1 MSRLLW
7 FAFAFSLMTLE
18 QTEGYRC
25 QYRVN
30 CAVTWRSWSS
40 CSRSC
45 GGGTQ
50 YRHGSITRQPACGGS
65 PCPALKQYQS
75 CNSHNCAVNGGWSS
89 WGRWSRCS
97 KTCGTGLYTRY
108 RACTAPRPSYGGK
121 SCVGSSRQR
130 QSCYNRRCPVHGGW
144 SSWGAWG
151 SCSRTCGTGNQNRHR
166 SCTAPVPK
174 YRGRSC
180 SGVSRQSKSCYRRH
194 CPVNGGWSSW
204 GSWSRC
210 SKTCGTGLYTRYR
223 VCTAPRPLYGGRSCV
238 GSSRQQQSCYNRRC
252 PVHGG
257 WSSWSAWGSCSRSC
271 GTGNQNRHRSCTAP
285 VPKYRGRSCSGV
297 SRQFKSCYRRHCPVN
312 GGWSSWGSWSR
323 CSKTCGTG
331 LYTRYRVCTA
341 PRPLYGG
348 RSCVGSSRQQQS
360 CYNRR
365 CPVLGG
371 WSSWGAWGSCS
382 RSCGTGNQNRHRS
395 CTAPVP
401 KYGGRSCPGVSRQ
414 VKSCYRRHCPVN
426 GGWSSWGSWSRC
438 SKTCGTGLYTRYR
451 VCTAPRPLYGGRS
464 CVGSS
469 RQQQSCYNRRC
480 PVLGG
485 WSSWGAWGSCS
496 RSCGTGNQNRHR
508 SCTAPVPKYG
518 GRSCPGVSRQV
529 KSCYRRHCPVNGGWS
544 SWGSWSRCS
553 KTCGTGL
560 YTRYRVCTAP
570 RPLYGG
576 RSCVGSSRQQQSC
589 YNRRCPVHGGWS
601 SWGAWGSCSR
611 SCGTGNQNRHRSCT
625 APVPKYRGRSCS
637 GVSRQSKSC
646 YRRHCPVNG
655 GWSSWGS
662 WSRCSKTCGTGLYT
676 RYRVCTAPRPLY
688 GGKSCVGSSRQQHSC
703 SNRRCTSGVGCYA
716 NFPHSILLGG
726 FKSEIQWF
734 GRPLPYQIKKVI
746 KKCAGLAAKK
756 GMKYYALED
765 FGNCYGARTFSA
777 YSQTKATCCFLGA
790 GLKKVYFVY
799 KA

>member
-75 CNSHNCAVNGGWSS
+75 CNSHNCA
-89 WGRWSRCS
+89 
-97 KTCGTGLYTRY
+97 
-108 RACTAPRPSYGGK
+108 
-121 SCVGSSRQR
+121 
-130 QSCYNRRCPVHGGW
+130 
-144 SSWGAWG
+144 
-151 SCSRTCGTGNQNRHR
+151 
-166 SCTAPVPK
+166 
-174 YRGRSC
+174 
-180 SGVSRQSKSCYRRH
+180 
-194 CPVNGGWSSW
+194 VNGGWSSW

>member
-1 MSRLLW
+1 MPRLLW
-7 FAFAFSLMTLE
+7 FALLFSLITLD
-18 QTEGYRC
+18 QTDGWSRRRRRRRC
-25 QYRVN
+25 SRVH

-50 YRHGSITRQPACGGS
+50 YRHGSITRQPACGGI

-75 CNSHNCAVNGGWSS
+75 CNSHNCPVHGGWSSWGAWGSCSRTCGTGNQNRHRSCTAPVPKYGGRSCSGVSRQVKSCYRRHCPVNGGWSS

-121 SCVGSSRQR
+121 SCVGSSRQQ
-130 QSCYNRRCPVHGGW
+130 QSCYNSPCVVHGGW

-174 YRGRSC
+174 YG
-180 SGVSRQSKSCYRRH
+180 
-194 CPVNGGWSSW
+194 
-204 GSWSRC
+204 
-210 SKTCGTGLYTRYR
+210 
-223 VCTAPRPLYGGRSCV
+223 
-238 GSSRQQQSCYNRRC
+238 
-252 PVHGG
+252 
-257 WSSWSAWGSCSRSC
+257 
-271 GTGNQNRHRSCTAP
+271 
-285 VPKYRGRSCSGV
+285 GRSCSGV

-312 GGWSSWGSWSR
+312 GGWSSWGRWSR

-331 LYTRYRVCTA
+331 LYTRYRACTA
-341 PRPLYGG
+341 PRPSYGG
-348 RSCVGSSRQQQS
+348 KSCVGSSRQQQS
-360 CYNRR
+360 CYNSP
-365 CPVLGG
+365 CVVHGG

-382 RSCGTGNQNRHRS
+382 RTCGTGNQNRHRS

-401 KYGGRSCPGVSRQ
+401 KYGGRSCSGVSRQ
-414 VKSCYRRHCPVN
+414 FKSCYRRHCPVN
-426 GGWSSWGSWSRC
+426 GGWSSWGRWSRC

-451 VCTAPRPLYGGRS
+451 ACTAPRPSYGGKS

-469 RQQQSCYNRRC
+469 RQQQSCYNSPC
-480 PVLGG
+480 VVHGG

-496 RSCGTGNQNRHR
+496 RTCGTGNQNRHR

-518 GRSCPGVSRQV
+518 GRSCSGVSRQF

-544 SWGSWSRCS
+544 SWGRWSRCS

-560 YTRYRVCTAP
+560 YTRYRACTAP
-570 RPLYGG
+570 RPSYGG
-576 RSCVGSSRQQQSC
+576 KSCVGSSRQQQSC
-589 YNRRCPVHGGWS
+589 YNSPCVVPGGWS

-611 SCGTGNQNRHRSCT
+611 TCGTGNQNRHRSCT
-625 APVPKYRGRSCS
+625 APVPKYGGRSCS
-637 GVSRQSKSC
+637 GVSRQFKSC

-655 GWSSWGS
+655 GWSSWGR

-676 RYRVCTAPRPLY
+676 RYRACTAPRPSY
-688 GGKSCVGSSRQQHSC
+688 GGKSCVGSSRQQQSC
-703 SNRRCTSGVGCYA
+703 YNSPCTDGVGCYA
-716 NFPHSILLGG
+716 KFPHSILLGG

-734 GRPLPYQIKKVI
+734 GRPLPNQMEKVI
-746 KKCAGLAAKK
+746 KKCASVAAKK

-777 YSQTKATCCFLGA
+777 YSQTKATCCFFGI
-790 GLKKVYFVY
+790 GLKNVFFVY
-799 KA
+799 KT